1 MKRFDIRSISAES
14 WSAVAAIYFII
25 AVMIPNVTLSF
36 TENYGLW
43 TTLCNLILPAGIY
56 LCWAA
61 AARRGGVMVLWG
73 IIFMFFAAFQIVLL
87 SLFGNSIIGAD
98 MFTNVLTTNPGEA
111 KELLGNIS
119 GPVAIVCLIYLPLIA
134 LGIYVAAKHYRY
146 GERFRRVTLRCG
158 AVLTFVGIVLLL
170 PSYLVDG
177 GRVLRDK
184 IFPANV
190 SYNLALGF
198 SELINVKSFD
208 KTSAGFSYEAH
219 RTAHAAEGREV
230 YIFVIGEASR
240 AYDWQLYGYD
250 RQTNPRLSNRDDI
263 VVFRNV
269 ITQSNTTHKSV
280 PMILSSVA
288 TDQHDE
294 LYRRKGVPL
303 LFNEAGFKTFFISNQ
318 APQGAMIDNLAN
330 DSGTVEYLD
339 RGYDSALVDR
349 TKRIMRDNPDDDL
362 FIILHCYGSHFSYN
376 ERYPREF
383 AQFTPDTDMTISGGR
398 SEHLR
403 NAYDNSV
410 LYTDYMLA
418 SLIDAVDADGG
429 CAAVLYCSD
438 HGEDLLD
445 DDRRR
450 FLHASPTVTYYQ
462 LHVAALAWFS
472 ASYCREFADKVE
484 AAEAN
489 VWAPATTH
497 ALFHTLAD
505 MASIE
510 GRYVDT
516 SVALSSSDFDWEAP
530 RYYLDDHNRA
540 EKFDAS
546 IGLNDDDYRMFYR
559 MGITRL

>member
-1 MKRFDIRSISAES
+1 MKRFDIKSISAES
-14 WSAVAAIYFII
+14 WSAIVAVYFII
-25 AVMIPNVTLSF
+25 AVMIPNVALAF
-36 TENYGLW
+36 TENYGFW
-43 TTLCNLILPAGIY
+43 TTLCGLILPAGIY
-56 LCWAA
+56 LCWATA
-61 AARRGGVMVLWG
+61 TRRGGVMVLWG

-119 GPVAIVCLIYLPLIA
+119 VPVTLVFAIYLPLLA
-134 LGIYVAAKHYRY
+134 LSAYVVVKHYRY
-146 GERFRRVTLRCG
+146 GDGFRRRTFRCG
-158 AVLTFVGIVLLL
+158 AVLTAAGLVLLL
-170 PSYLVDG
+170 PSYLADG

-198 SELINVKSFD
+198 SELINVKGFD

-240 AYDWQLYGYD
+240 ACNWQLYGYD
-250 RQTNPRLSNRDDI
+250 RATNPRLSDRSDI

-269 ITQSNTTHKSV
+269 VTQSNTTHKSV
-280 PMILSSVA
+280 PMILSSIA

-294 LYRRKGVPL
+294 LYRRKGLPM
-303 LFNEAGFKTFFISNQ
+303 LFGEAGFKTFFISNQ
-318 APQGAMIDNLAN
+318 APQGAMIDNLAKDADN
-330 DSGTVEYLD
+330 IEYLD
-339 RGYDSALVDR
+339 HEYDGALVER
-349 TKRIMRDNPDDDL
+349 ARRIMRENPDDDL

-383 AQFTPDTDMTISGGR
+383 AQFTPDSNMTISGCHR
-398 SEHLR
+398 EHLC

-410 LYTDYMLA
+410 LYTDYMIS
-418 SLIDAVDADGG
+418 SLIDAVDADGR
-429 CAAVLYCSD
+429 CSAVLYCSD

-445 DDRRR
+445 DGRRR

-472 ASYCREFADKVE
+472 SAYYREFADKVE
-484 AAEAN
+484 AARAN

-497 ALFHTLAD
+497 CLFHTLAD
-505 MASIE
+505 MASID
-510 GRYVDT
+510 GRYVDA
-516 SVALSSSDFDWEAP
+516 SVALSSGEFDWDAP

-540 EKFDAS
+540 ENFDGS
-546 IGLNDDDYRMFYR
+546 IGLTDDDMLMFER
-559 MGITRL
+559 MGITHI

>member
-1 MKRFDIRSISAES
+1 MKRFDIKSISAES
-14 WSAVAAIYFII
+14 RAAAVAIYFII
-25 AVMIPNVTLSF
+25 AVMIPNVALAF
-36 TENYGLW
+36 TEHYGLW
-43 TTLCNLILPAGIY
+43 TTLSGLLIPLGVY
-56 LCWAA
+56 MWWVAA
-61 AARRGGVMVLWG
+61 TRRGGVMVLWG

-119 GPVAIVCLIYLPLIA
+119 GPVALVFAIYLPLIA
-134 LGIYVAAKHYRY
+134 SGIYAVVEHYRY
-146 GERFRRVTLRCG
+146 GERFRCRTKKY
-158 AVLTFVGIVLLL
+158 GIVLIAVGTVLL
-170 PSYLVDG
+170 IPSYLVDG
-177 GRVLRDK
+177 GHVLRDK
-184 IFPANV
+184 IFPINV

-198 SELINVKSFD
+198 RELINVKRFD
-208 KTSAGFSYEAH
+208 STSKGFRYDAH
-219 RTAHAAEGREV
+219 RTASATDGREV

-240 AYDWQLYGYD
+240 ACSWQLYGYE
-250 RQTNPRLSNRDDI
+250 RQTNPRLSSRDDI

-280 PMILSSVA
+280 PMILSSIS
-288 TDQHDE
+288 TDQHEE
-294 LYRRKGVPL
+294 LYRRKGIPQ
-303 LFNEAGFKTFFISNQ
+303 LFSEAGFKTFFVSNQ
-318 APQGAMIDNLAN
+318 APQGAMIDNLAK
-330 DSGTVEYLD
+330 DADQVVYLHHEYD
-339 RGYDSALVDR
+339 ASLVDR
-349 TKRIMRDNPDDDL
+349 AREIMRNNPDDDL

-383 AQFTPDTDMTISGGR
+383 ARFVPDADMSISGHR
-398 SEHLR
+398 REQLC

-410 LYTDYMLA
+410 LYTDYILS

-472 ASYCREFADKVE
+472 ADYCREFPEKVE
-484 AAEAN
+484 AARAN

-497 ALFHTLAD
+497 CLFHTLAD
-505 MASIE
+505 MASVD
-510 GRYVDT
+510 GRYIDC
-516 SVALSSSDFDWEAP
+516 SVALSNGGFDWNAP

-540 EKFDAS
+540 EAFDGS
-546 IGLNDDDYRMFYR
+546 IGLNEYDMRKFEQ
-559 MGITRL
+559 MGIARL

>member
-1 MKRFDIRSISAES
+1 MKRFDIKSISAES
-14 WSAVAAIYFII
+14 RSAIVAIYFII
-25 AVMIPNVTLSF
+25 SVMIPNAALAF
-36 TENYGLW
+36 TEHYGFW
-43 TTLCNLILPAGIY
+43 TTLCGLVLPLGLY
-56 LCWAA
+56 MWWSV

-119 GPVAIVCLIYLPLIA
+119 GPVTMVFIIYLPLIA
-134 LGIYVAAKHYRY
+134 SGIYVVVKHYRY
-146 GERFRRVTLRCG
+146 GDRFRRRMKRG
-158 AVLTFVGIVLLL
+158 GIGLMIAGSILLV

-177 GRVLRDK
+177 GHVLRDK

-198 SELINVKSFD
+198 GELINVKRFD
-208 KTSAGFSYEAH
+208 ATSEGFSYEAR
-219 RTAHAAEGREV
+219 RTAHAADGREV

-240 AYDWQLYGYD
+240 ACSWQLYGYE
-250 RQTNPRLSNRDDI
+250 RQTNPQLSNRDDI
-263 VVFRNV
+263 IVFRNV

-303 LFNEAGFKTFFISNQ
+303 LFSEAGFKTFFISNQ
-318 APQGAMIDNLAN
+318 APQGAMIDNLAK
-330 DSGTVEYLD
+330 DADRVEYLD
-339 RGYDSALVDR
+339 HQWDWALVDR
-349 TKRIMRDNPDDDL
+349 TREIMRDNPDDDL

-383 AQFTPDTDMTISGGR
+383 ARFTPDGDMSISGSR
-398 SEHLR
+398 REQLC

-410 LYTDYMLA
+410 LYTDYMLS

-429 CAAVLYCSD
+429 CAAILYCSD

-472 ASYCREFADKVE
+472 ADYLRQFPEKVG
-484 AAEAN
+484 AARTN

-497 ALFHTLAD
+497 CLFHTLAD
-505 MASIE
+505 MASVE
-510 GRYVDT
+510 GRYVDS
-516 SVALSSSDFDWEAP
+516 SVALTSEGFDWEAP
-530 RYYLDDHNRA
+530 RYYLDDHNCA
-540 EKFDAS
+540 ENFDGS
-546 IGLNDDDYRMFYR
+546 IGLTDSDMRKFEQ
-559 MGITRL
+559 MGIARL

>member
-1 MKRFDIRSISAES
+1 MKRFDIKSISAES

-25 AVMIPNVTLSF
+25 AVMIPNVALAF
-36 TENYGLW
+36 TEHYGFW
-43 TTLCNLILPAGIY
+43 TTLCGLILPAGIY
-56 LCWAA
+56 LWWSTAT
-61 AARRGGVMVLWG
+61 RRGGVMVLWG

-111 KELLGNIS
+111 RELLGNIS
-119 GPVAIVCLIYLPLIA
+119 RPVTLVFAIYLPLLA
-134 LGIYVAAKHYRY
+134 LGAFVVVKHYRY
-146 GERFRRVTLRCG
+146 GEHFRRRMQRS
-158 AVLTFVGIVLLL
+158 GIVLMIVGAALL
-170 PSYLVDG
+170 VPSYLVDG

-198 SELINVKSFD
+198 SELINVKRFD
-208 KTSAGFSYEAH
+208 TTSEGFSYQAH
-219 RTAHAAEGREV
+219 RTAHAAGGREV

-240 AYDWQLYGYD
+240 ACNWQLYGYE
-250 RQTNPRLSNRDDI
+250 RPTNPRLSERDDI

-280 PMILSSVA
+280 PMILSSIA

-294 LYRRKGVPL
+294 LYCRKGLPQ
-303 LFNEAGFKTFFISNQ
+303 LFREAGFKTFFISNQ
-318 APQGAMIDNLAN
+318 APQGAMIDNLAK
-330 DSGTVEYLD
+330 DAATVEYLKD
-339 RGYDSALVDR
+339 SYDGALVERARDV
-349 TKRIMRDNPDDDL
+349 MRDNPDDDL

-383 AQFTPDTDMTISGGR
+383 AHFTPDSDMSISGCHKD
-398 SEHLR
+398 HLH

-418 SLIDAVDADGG
+418 SLIDAAQADGQ

-445 DDRRR
+445 DGRRR

-462 LHVAALAWFS
+462 LHVAAVAWFS
-472 ASYCREFADKVE
+472 AAYCREFADKVE
-484 AAEAN
+484 AAHAN

-497 ALFHTLAD
+497 CLFHTLAD
-505 MASIE
+505 MASID
-510 GRYVDT
+510 GRYIDR
-516 SVALSSSDFDWEAP
+516 SVALSSDGFDWEAP

-540 EKFDAS
+540 ESFDGS
-546 IGLNDDDYRMFYR
+546 IGLTDDDVRKFAQ